1 MKIFVLFSSFLFSEK
16 LSIYP
21 FSFDSEEAVFGLI
34 FFLVIK
40 ILLFHSSFFPQ
51 MSSSFGKLDA
61 FFS

>member
-40 ILLFHSSFFPQ
+40 ILLFHSSFFPR
-51 MSSSFGKLDA
+51 
-61 FFS
+61 